1 VLTGNMIAN
10 LRWVAPAATC
20 VNFYGTTETPQAA
33 AFYVISDQEQNT
45 PSFLQR
51 RIPLGR
57 GISGVQL
64 LVLNAAGMPAG
75 IGEVG
80 EIFVRTPYLT
90 SGYLHDPALTAER
103 FIVNQFSGD
112 SDDLMYRTGDTGRYS
127 IEGDVKFL
135 GRSDQQVKIRGFR
148 VELTEVEAVLSE
160 YPAVHQAVV
169 TAVEAAPGDRRLTAY
184 IVAKDQ

>member
-103 FIVNQFSGD
+103 FIVNQF
-112 SDDLMYRTGDTGRYS
+112 
-127 IEGDVKFL
+127 
-135 GRSDQQVKIRGFR
+135 R

-160 YPAVHQAVV
+160 YPAVQQAVV

-184 IVAKDQ
+184 IIAKDQPVNVDEV